1 MTSSTLFGIYDDASS
16 SMAETPWGNGAET
29 PAHLGMGLPAW
40 DSGLG
45 SPDGGIS
52 MKQLAR
58 KGGQMDRAD
67 SRTKAQSP
75 KRPRNAVTRLAV
87 LSVKLAALFLFG
99 VVYGLIVSHL
109 HDTRQLSVVHLEGM
123 DRESWLYLT
132 SWGFFGVAL
141 GSLLPYVDLVWGGQS
156 AEHFDEDQESE
167 PEAES
172 PMSEQIN
179 DVVRS
184 VAAFIG
190 IAFAIRR
197 LPWQSTL
204 QLTLTLALVNP
215 ALWYIL
221 DRSKPGLSCS
231 LIVTSILTSFIFLS
245 NPDVLP
251 SPSLPSTT
259 NATQVAIS
267 SSLMGQTAPAS
278 MRPEQFA
285 GVVSYDNLAVV
296 TWVGSVLFCSCVCF
310 GSIGRRL
317 AVLEESGLKRQ
328 SG

>member
-1 MTSSTLFGIYDDASS
+1 MADDQATTSNTAQSPLHIHRPVPRRTFSNSYNESADSPTHDFSQESPPSAIGTRKSSDFLSQLNARLLRTYNSRNGDEDDAEGDSQLPLRNRSFLNMTSSTLFGIYDDASS

-190 IAFAIRR
+190 IAFAIVSYR
-197 LPWQSTL
+197 LPRK
-204 QLTLTLALVNP
+204 N
-215 ALWYIL
+215 
-221 DRSKPGLSCS
+221 
-231 LIVTSILTSFIFLS
+231 
-245 NPDVLP
+245 
-251 SPSLPSTT
+251 
-259 NATQVAIS
+259 
-267 SSLMGQTAPAS
+267 
-278 MRPEQFA
+278 
-285 GVVSYDNLAVV
+285 
-296 TWVGSVLFCSCVCF
+296 
-310 GSIGRRL
+310 
-317 AVLEESGLKRQ
+317 
-328 SG
+328 